1 MNKTILSWDVGI
13 KNLAYCLILKKS
25 NDEFEIL
32 DWNIINLSNDN
43 QKCEYILRTKNQCST
58 NAKHLIYHKG
68 KEQLFNTING
78 KCVCDKHKK
87 KLMPTVEEYISN
99 KNDMCKILNCKNKPC
114 YKIMN
119 IDKNYCWCIEHKK
132 KCESFFNKIST
143 KNITVKK
150 CSKQPMQELSE
161 KLYNKLD
168 TIKQFQEV
176 DEILIE
182 NQPSFKNPVM
192 KTISML
198 LYGYFVMRCV
208 IDKKINKHVEIK
220 LISPSNKLKIDKIT
234 TEKIL
239 NKDKIKQT
247 GGNTYKLTKKLG
259 VKYCRA
265 LICKSDEEILN
276 SFKKKDDLCDS
287 FLQGFQYLF
296 NPVPKILFDKLQLI
310 DTEYNTHNTQ

>member
-1 MNKTILSWDVGI
+1 
-13 KNLAYCLILKKS
+13 
-25 NDEFEIL
+25 
-32 DWNIINLSNDN
+32 
-43 QKCEYILRTKNQCST
+43 
-58 NAKHLIYHKG
+58 
-68 KEQLFNTING
+68 
-78 KCVCDKHKK
+78 
-87 KLMPTVEEYISN
+87 
-99 KNDMCKILNCKNKPC
+99 
-114 YKIMN
+114 
-119 IDKNYCWCIEHKK
+119 
-132 KCESFFNKIST
+132 
-143 KNITVKK
+143 
-150 CSKQPMQELSE
+150 
-161 KLYNKLD
+161 
-168 TIKQFQEV
+168 
-176 DEILIE
+176 
-182 NQPSFKNPVM
+182 
-192 KTISML
+192 ML